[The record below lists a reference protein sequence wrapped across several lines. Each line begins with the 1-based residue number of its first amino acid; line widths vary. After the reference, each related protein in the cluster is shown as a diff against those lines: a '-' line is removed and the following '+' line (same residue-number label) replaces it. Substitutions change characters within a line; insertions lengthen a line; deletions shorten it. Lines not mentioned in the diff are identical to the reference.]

1 MSSEPDLGPP
11 TTLVLVRHA
20 RTAFT
25 GRTFTGGPGDGPGGE
40 FGPPL
45 DDEGERQAVRLAARF
60 RTPEDDLPAPA
71 ALVCSPYLRTRQT
84 AHWIGSSL
92 GLPPVVDDGWI
103 EVAAPEETAVP
114 VLVRRVGVARDRL
127 LAEHAGRCVVVVTH
141 AGPVRAV
148 ISAALAAGP
157 EAIWRLRTDP
167 ASLSVV
173 RYWSDGGCEVVGVN
187 DVGHLRPPEPLPP
200 EVQQSP

>member
-1 MSSEPDLGPP
+1 MSPEPAAGSDPAGPEPDLGPP

-103 EVAAPEETAVP
+103 EVAAPEEAAVP

-127 LAEHAGRCVVVVTH
+127 WSPTPGRYGRCWPPRWT
-141 AGPVRAV
+141 PVRPR
-148 ISAALAAGP
+148 S
-157 EAIWRLRTDP
+157 
-167 ASLSVV
+167 
-173 RYWSDGGCEVVGVN
+173 GGCAPT
-187 DVGHLRPPEPLPP
+187 RPR
-200 EVQQSP
+200 